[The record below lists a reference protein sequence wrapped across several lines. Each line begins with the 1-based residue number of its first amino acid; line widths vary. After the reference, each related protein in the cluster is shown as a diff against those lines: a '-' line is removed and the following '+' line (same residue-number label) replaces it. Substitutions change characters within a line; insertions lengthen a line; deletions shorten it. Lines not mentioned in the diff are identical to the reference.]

1 MQGYRSGGGALKR
14 WLIIV
19 SILLAASIEG
29 NFWLAGELRKE
40 RDRADSATAAGNQHT
55 GKVDHGDQ
63 LSAHEDA
70 LAAMKEAKDKLTRE
84 EKRLLAALR
93 QAGKANGRSGKRRHP
108 LGGGSILVPPGAS
121 LVEARRLPRSSDLPG
136 IVVLWERGE
145 YGVRGSGLYVWQA
158 AQASPQPTEWRLIF
172 RIEMGAHRDAISTV
186 RLGAPGDEQTYSSE
200 ARSINFVQT
209 ADATGDGHSDIL
221 TLEGGDGS
229 GGCGTWRLIA
239 LRGTRIESIFKREGC
254 ETEVRIQREMLRVDS
269 AIYPKKCK
277 NIHGCGRR
285 RTWLRWTG
293 TGWAETGS
301 RVIARH

>member
-1 MQGYRSGGGALKR
+1 MKR

-29 NFWLAGELRKE
+29 NFWLAGELREE
-40 RDRADSATAAGNQHT
+40 RDRADSATAGGNQHI
-55 GKVDHGDQ
+55 GKVGNSGHDP
-63 LSAHEDA
+63 SAHDDP
-70 LAAMKEAKDKLTRE
+70 LAAMNEAMDELTRE
-84 EKRLLAALR
+84 KKRLVATLR
-93 QAGKANGRSGKRRHP
+93 QAGKAKGRSGKRLHP
-108 LGGGSILVPPGAS
+108 LGGGSVLFPPGAS
-121 LVEARRLPRSSDLPG
+121 LVDARRLPRSSDLPG
-136 IVVLWERGE
+136 IVVLWERGD

-172 RIEMGAHRDAISTV
+172 RIEMSASREGTRTV
-186 RLGAPGDEQTYSSE
+186 RVGPTGAEQTGSSD
-200 ARSINFVQT
+200 ARSINLVQT
-209 ADATGDGHSDIL
+209 ADATGDGHPDIL

-239 LRGTRIESIFKREGC
+239 LRGTRIESIYKREGC
-254 ETEVRIQREMLRVDS
+254 EADVRIQREMLRVES

-285 RTWLRWTG
+285 RTWLRWSG
-293 TGWAETGS
+293 TNWDKVGS